1 MNFETGI
8 VILTITYYSYN
19 MQNSNYL
26 YHLKNLISIYHFTMV
41 LESNIISSWNY
52 KKRNSM
58 ITVLR
63 IGHRPERDKR
73 ITTHIGL
80 VARAFNAN
88 QLLIDTKDTEL
99 EQTIEGVVSRFGG
112 TFQVISGIKWR
123 NIIRD
128 WDGIIIH
135 LTMYGEHLDEI
146 INEIPKSP
154 ENELLVV
161 IGSTKVPR
169 EVYDKA
175 DYNIAIGHQPHSEV
189 AALALFLDRY
199 FKGEELKKDFKGKV
213 QILSSRKGKNVI
225 ETEQNDSDKP

>member
-1 MNFETGI
+1 
-8 VILTITYYSYN
+8 
-19 MQNSNYL
+19 
-26 YHLKNLISIYHFTMV
+26 
-41 LESNIISSWNY
+41 
-52 KKRNSM
+52 M

-99 EQTIEGVVSRFGG
+99 EHTIEGVVSRFGG
-112 TFQVISGIKWR
+112 TFQVISGVKWR

-135 LTMYGEHLDEI
+135 LTMYGEHIDEI
-146 INEIPKSP
+146 LNEIPKSP
-154 ENELLVV
+154 EDKLLVV

-169 EVYDKA
+169 EVYDIA

-199 FKGEELKKDFKGKV
+199 FHGEELKQDFNGKLK
-213 QILSSRKGKNVI
+213 ILNSRKGKRVI
-225 ETEQNDSDKP
+225 EVGKDDYEKV